1 MTTRP
6 SNPDHPASDREALSA
21 LFDGELAGDVARFAL
36 KRLDHDQEWRSACER
51 WQRVGDV
58 LRNRNAPLPVTF
70 QSRLRDAVHADAAHG
85 ARKGAKSTR
94 AGLRWASAAL
104 VASAAVVAVFLAG
117 GPFGDVAAPAGEQVA
132 DAPAPAAA
140 KLQFASQAPLEPAID
155 LDTATAA
162 VGVTAAAALQRN
174 RNLQRDRAATD
185 RIVSAAMAAHSP
197 VTADAGPTPIAQPVA
212 DDIAMRDIAAD
223 ATPASPFTGAATPDA
238 RPWPRAVLPQYRERG
253 GALAADFATA
263 PSFYPFV
270 PAAPAPGTDDAA
282 GAPADPATTTPSP
295 QPPTP

>member
-6 SNPDHPASDREALSA
+6 STPSDREALSA

-36 KRLDHDQEWRSACER
+36 KRLDHDQDWRSACER

-85 ARKGAKSTR
+85 ARGNARPSR
-94 AGLRWASAAL
+94 AGLRWGSAAL
-104 VASAAVVAVFLAG
+104 AASAAVVAVFLAG
-117 GPFGDVAAPAGEQVA
+117 GPFGGGTAPSDAQLAEAPAS
-132 DAPAPAAA
+132 AAA
-140 KLQFASQAPLEPAID
+140 TPQFASQAPLEPAID

-162 VGVTAAAALQRN
+162 VGVTAAAATQRS
-174 RNLQRDRAATD
+174 RSLQRDRAATD
-185 RIVSAAMAAHSP
+185 RIVSAAIAAHSP
-197 VTADAGPTPIAQPVA
+197 VTADASPAPVSQPVSDA
-212 DDIAMRDIAAD
+212 IAANDATQAD
-223 ATPASPFTGAATPDA
+223 ATPTSPFTGEAASDA

-270 PAAPAPGTDDAA
+270 PAAETAPQDEAA
-282 GAPADPATTTPSP
+282 GAPADPAANPQSPPSP
-295 QPPTP
+295 AP